1 MADLILLRVQYAKRA
16 VERCLPHLGASLSA
30 LQQDNRARNMSDLRS
45 TMMHILRERTG
56 LPLQAIGSIFKRDH
70 ASVIHNVRKV
80 KNLLQTER
88 GFAISYAEVE
98 AMLCQFLE
106 EELHGSKSKK

>member
-1 MADLILLRVQYAKRA
+1 MGDLILLRVEYAKRA
-16 VERCLPHLGASLSA
+16 VERCLPIFGATLSA
-30 LQQDNRARNMSDLRS
+30 LQLDNRARNISDLRS

-70 ASVIHNVRKV
+70 ASVIHNVKKV

-98 AMLCQFLE
+98 ATLCQFLE
-106 EELHGSKSKK
+106 QELDGTLTKK